1 MRSVMAGATREGVQR
16 GRAMSWYET
25 VTNSGNQASVGVVN
39 EIKILCSCSTKLKGI
54 KRYQAE

>member
-16 GRAMSWYET
+16 GRAMSWYGT
-25 VTNSGNQASVGVVN
+25 VTNCGNQASVGVVN

-54 KRYQAE
+54 K